1 MMGMYAICRWVSSS
15 TQDWFL
21 ISGKCVWFLYLYKKV
36 WNDTHHKVYEHS
48 SSKSKMVNLKIWRN
62 PSHCSK
68 SDCTLKHQSKLF
80 CNQQIGFY
88 AIFCENKTNITLIFV
103 CRDPR
108 TYATT
113 YPNVHTPGLQLNIQ
127 FRSFCICLLD
137 PSNEVAKCDFI
148 SISFTTWLDLNTCIV
163 DRLHSVSNDLPIMME
178 FANEIR

>member
-1 MMGMYAICRWVSSS
+1 M
-15 TQDWFL
+15 
-21 ISGKCVWFLYLYKKV
+21 
-36 WNDTHHKVYEHS
+36 
-48 SSKSKMVNLKIWRN
+48 
-62 PSHCSK
+62 
-68 SDCTLKHQSKLF
+68 QSKLF

-88 AIFCENKTNITLIFV
+88 ARFCENKTNITLILV

-127 FRSFCICLLD
+127 FPLNKIFDLLLD

-178 FANEIR
+178 FANEILRLYCLVSSFNKHFAYKTVQILQI